1 MREFS
6 PMLLMLIRHPVA
18 VPFHEGV
25 ALGGLQVLAHHLGD
39 DLGKTRLRGAPPAG
53 PRHPHPPPP
62 PPPPSPGGPA
72 PRAPPPPPPR
82 PRPDPATTRV
92 RAPTG
97 LGAPPRRLCKP
108 K

>member
-39 DLGKTRLRGAPPAG
+39 DLGKTRLRLPAE
-53 PRHPHPPPP
+53 
-62 PPPPSPGGPA
+62 
-72 PRAPPPPPPR
+72 
-82 PRPDPATTRV
+82 
-92 RAPTG
+92 
-97 LGAPPRRLCKP
+97 LGARLRRVAEQRLHLRRTQVAGIERDDAAALP
-108 K
+108 VVALLLRALALPVDPD